1 MEDIYDLITKAQNGD
16 QQAKEKII
24 EDNVGLI
31 WSIVKKFGNRGLDFD
46 DLFQIGAIGLIKC
59 INKFDISFDV
69 KFSTYA
75 VPMILGE
82 IRRFLRDDGMIKIS
96 RPIKELAIKIKY
108 AKDDFE
114 HNHNRMP
121 TINELA
127 EMLEVTSEEIIVA
140 MDVNRDVESLYQS
153 ANKSDGSTIYLLDK
167 IASTKSNED
176 TVVDKIALGQVIE
189 KLGAKEKQIIMLR
202 YFHDKTQSEVAK
214 IIGVSQVQVS
224 RLEKKVLLNMRADFE
239 ELA

>member
-1 MEDIYDLITKAQNGD
+1 MDDIYELIKKAQDGD

-59 INKFDISFDV
+59 INKFDTSYDV

-114 HNHNRMP
+114 LNNNRLP

-127 EMLEVTSEEIIVA
+127 DMLEVSNEEIIVA
-140 MDVNRDVESLYQS
+140 LDVNRDVESLYQS
-153 ANKSDGSTIYLLDK
+153 ASKSDGSTIYLLDK
-167 IASTKSNED
+167 IASTRSSEESI
-176 TVVDKIALGQVIE
+176 VDKIALGQVIE
-189 KLGAKEKQIIMLR
+189 RLEPKEKQIITLR
-202 YFHDKTQSEVAK
+202 YFQDKTQSEVAK

-224 RLEKKVLLNMRADFE
+224 RIEKKVLLNMRADFE